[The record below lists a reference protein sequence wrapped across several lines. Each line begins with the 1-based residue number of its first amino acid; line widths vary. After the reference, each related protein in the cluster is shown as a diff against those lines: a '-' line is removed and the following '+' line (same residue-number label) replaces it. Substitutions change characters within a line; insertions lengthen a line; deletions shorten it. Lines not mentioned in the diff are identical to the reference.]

1 MSPVCWLISFYH
13 ESKDFKMKAFWGIQF
28 LLITK
33 RLTFFYCQYVFK
45 FCRSVYFIGKIPN
58 TYNQILVFHCVTSS
72 DVVVW
77 TIITTCLSADR
88 LFPPLCFFFLFC
100 FSFLFEVGRSTVFR
114 YVCFFRFLVGV
125 WQQYLTECDHG
136 AQI

>member
-1 MSPVCWLISFYH
+1 MSPVCWLISFYN
-13 ESKDFKMKAFWGIQF
+13 ESKDFKMKAFWRIQF

-58 TYNQILVFHCVTSS
+58 TYNQILVFHCITSLY
-72 DVVVW
+72 VVVW
-77 TIITTCLSADR
+77 TMITTCLSADR
-88 LFPPLCFFFLFC
+88 LFPPLCFFFCLFFFFIWSRKVYSISLC
-100 FSFLFEVGRSTVFR
+100 ML
-114 YVCFFRFLVGV
+114 FRFLVGV